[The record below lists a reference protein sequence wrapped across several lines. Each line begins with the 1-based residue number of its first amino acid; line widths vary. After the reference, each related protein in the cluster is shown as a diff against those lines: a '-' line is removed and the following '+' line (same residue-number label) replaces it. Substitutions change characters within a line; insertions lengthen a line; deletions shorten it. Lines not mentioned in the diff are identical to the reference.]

1 MRTIRRLLLTGIGA
15 GLLAALAVSLVQALT
30 TTPLILEAER
40 YELGAAAGQGDHSPA
55 PVEVEAGFFRVAGT
69 VGANLVAGAGF
80 GLLLVAAFT
89 LRGES
94 PDPRRGIL
102 WGLSGFVAFALAPSL
117 GLPPELPGSMSAAL
131 PARQLWWLATVVVTA
146 IGLWTAAFG
155 SRSAWLALMLLP
167 LPHLVGA
174 PQSATLG
181 GVVPP
186 ELAAHFVAA
195 SLVTAAIF
203 WATLGA
209 SAAWL
214 NSRLERAK
222 Y

>member
-1 MRTIRRLLLTGIGA
+1 MRAIRRLLLTGIGA
-15 GLLAALAVSLVQALT
+15 GLLAALVVSLVQALT

-40 YELGAAAGQGDHSPA
+40 YELGAAAAGRGDHVPA
-55 PVEVEAGFFRVAGT
+55 PAEVEVGLSRVAGT

-80 GLLLVAAFT
+80 GLLLVAAFA
-89 LRGES
+89 LRGER

-102 WGLSGFVAFALAPSL
+102 WGLGGFVAFALAPSL
-117 GLPPELPGSMSAAL
+117 GLPPELPGSVSAAL
-131 PARQLWWLATVVVTA
+131 PARQLWWLATVVVTT

-155 SRSAWLALMLLP
+155 GRSAWLALALLP

-174 PQSATLG
+174 PRAEGFG
-181 GVVPP
+181 GEVPP

-203 WATLGA
+203 WATLGGA
-209 SAAWL
+209 AAWFGI
-214 NSRLERAK
+214 RLERS
-222 Y
+222 

>member
-1 MRTIRRLLLTGIGA
+1 MRAIRRLLLTGIGA

-40 YELGAAAGQGDHSPA
+40 YELGTEAAGRGDHAPIPA
-55 PVEVEAGFFRVAGT
+55 EVEAGLSRVAGT

-80 GLLLVAAFT
+80 GLLLVAAFA

-94 PDPRRGIL
+94 PDPRRGVL
-102 WGLSGFVAFALAPSL
+102 WGLGGFAAFALAPSL
-117 GLPPELPGSMSAAL
+117 GLPPELPGSVSAAL
-131 PARQLWWLATVVVTA
+131 PARQLWWLATAVATA
-146 IGLWTAAFG
+146 AGLWTAAFG
-155 SRSAWLALMLLP
+155 GRSAWLALALLP

-174 PQSATLG
+174 PRAEVAG

-195 SLVTAAIF
+195 SLVSAAIF
-203 WATLGA
+203 WATLGGA
-209 SAAWL
+209 AAWFGI
-214 NSRLERAK
+214 RLARS
-222 Y
+222 